1 MKIKKKM
8 MIAALS
14 CAVLGTIAYFA
25 YVFPFY
31 EFEQNDY
38 DTSLDKILSLDYL
51 KTLAPLFIII
61 GLSAIGIVTTVES
74 RC

>member
-1 MKIKKKM
+1 MKKK
-8 MIAALS
+8 IIITALS
-14 CAVLGTIAYFA
+14 CAVLGALAYFA

-51 KTLAPLFIII
+51 KMLAPLFIIV
-61 GLSAIGIVTTVES
+61 GLSVVGIILISDSVL
-74 RC
+74 